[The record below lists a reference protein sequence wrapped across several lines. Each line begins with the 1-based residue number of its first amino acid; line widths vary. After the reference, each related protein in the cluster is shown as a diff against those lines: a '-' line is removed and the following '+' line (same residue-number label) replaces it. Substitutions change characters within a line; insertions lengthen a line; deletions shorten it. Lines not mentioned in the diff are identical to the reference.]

1 MKPPGTLTQLGPLAR
16 RSLMRTLRSPQ
27 LLASG
32 LFFPLFLYGM
42 NIGGLEFATS
52 LPGFPTESYPTF
64 ALSFTFVFAGIYAVM
79 VAGSQLGDDIRSGF
93 IKRQTL
99 TPLAGS
105 VLLLGHLTG
114 VVAFAFG
121 QTLVFLVVGF
131 VVGASVEA
139 GPGGVLV
146 ILLLVAFYAL
156 AMGSVGLMFALY
168 TRSGEAVQALFPLLT
183 GLLLLSSVNLPRELI
198 QVDWYQTLTTYN
210 PLSYLVEAPR
220 SLMVEGWEAQP
231 LFLGV
236 LVTGAVLVSALAQTA
251 GSLRAL
257 SVAK

>member
-1 MKPPGTLTQLGPLAR
+1 MPGTLTQLGPLAR
-16 RSLMRTLRSPQ
+16 RSIMRAVREPQ

-32 LFFPLFLYGM
+32 LIFPLFLYGM

-52 LPGFPTESYPTF
+52 LPGFPTESYQTF
-64 ALSFTFVFAGIYAVM
+64 ALSFTFVFAGIYSVS
-79 VAGSQLGDDIRSGF
+79 VAGSHLGEDIRTGF

-99 TPLAGS
+99 TPLRGS

-114 VVAFAFG
+114 VVAFAVA
-121 QTLVFLVVGF
+121 QTVIFLVVGF
-131 VVGASVEA
+131 AAGASVEA

-146 ILLLVAFYAL
+146 IVLLVAFYAL
-156 AMGSVGLMFALY
+156 AMGSVGLMVALM
-168 TRSGEAVQALFPLLT
+168 TRSGEAVQSLFPLLT

-198 QVDWYQTLTTYN
+198 QIDWYQTLTTYN

-231 LFLGV
+231 LALGL
-236 LVTGAVLVSALAQTA
+236 LVTASILICALVQTSA
-251 GSLRAL
+251 SLRAL
-257 SVAK
+257 VAR

>member
-1 MKPPGTLTQLGPLAR
+1 MPGTLTQLGPLAR
-16 RSLMRTLRSPQ
+16 RSILRAVREPQ

-32 LFFPLFLYGM
+32 LIFPIFLYAM
-42 NIGGLEFATS
+42 NVGGLEFATS
-52 LPGFPTESYPTF
+52 LPGFPTESYETF
-64 ALSFTFVFAGIYAVM
+64 ALSFTFVFAGIYSVS
-79 VAGSQLGDDIRSGF
+79 VAGSHLGEDIRTGF

-99 TPLAGS
+99 TPLRGS

-114 VVAFAFG
+114 VVAFAVA
-121 QTLVFLVVGF
+121 QTAIFLVVGF
-131 VVGASVEA
+131 LAGASVEA

-156 AMGSVGLMFALY
+156 AMGAVGLMVALM
-168 TRSGEAVQALFPLLT
+168 TRSGEAVQSLFPLLT

-198 QVDWYQTLTTYN
+198 QIDWYQTLTTYN

-231 LFLGV
+231 LALGL
-236 LVTGAVLVSALAQTA
+236 LVTGSIFIAALVQTST
-251 GSLRAL
+251 SLRAL
-257 SVAK
+257 AVAR